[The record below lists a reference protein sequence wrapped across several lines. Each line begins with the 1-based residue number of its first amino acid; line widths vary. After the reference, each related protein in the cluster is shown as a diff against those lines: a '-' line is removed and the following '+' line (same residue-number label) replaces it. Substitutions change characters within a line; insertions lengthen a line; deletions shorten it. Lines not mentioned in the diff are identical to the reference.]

1 MPRPSKTV
9 GSVALVTGA
18 NRGIGLA
25 FVRELAARGAKK
37 VYAGVRDQ
45 GGLADEFAGLP
56 AEVVPLDVT
65 DRAAV
70 GAAADACQDVNLL
83 VNNAG
88 LFTNTR
94 LVLTSDPDAAR
105 REMEVNYFGV
115 LNMTRAFAPVL
126 GANDGGYIV
135 NVLSVAGAF
144 PAPFMGGYSPA
155 KAAALFLSSITRSEL
170 ADQGTEVIALIVGS
184 VDTRMAAHVQGRK
197 EDPRDIVRAG
207 LDALDRGE
215 HVTDTDF
222 MAIDARARYARD
234 PIRYERGIGIDSPVA
249 TADGAALAFGR
260 RTIRFVPA
268 RGGRTGIVAVD
279 VHATDREHGTGLH
292 GELCH
297 TKISFI

>member
-1 MPRPSKTV
+1 MPRPSKAA

-25 FVRELAARGAKK
+25 FVRELAVRGAKK
-37 VYAGVRDQ
+37 VYAGVRNPDA
-45 GGLADEFAGLP
+45 LADEFAGLQ

-65 DRAAV
+65 DPAAV
-70 GAAADACQDVNLL
+70 GAAAAACPDVNLL

-94 LVLTSDPDAAR
+94 LVRTGDPDAAR

-126 GANDGGYIV
+126 GPNGGGYIV

-144 PAPFMGGYSPA
+144 PVPFMGGYSPA

-184 VDTRMAAHVQGRK
+184 VDTRMAAHVQGSK
-197 EDPRDIVRAG
+197 ENPRDIAEVGLRAM
-207 LDALDRGE
+207 ARGE
-215 HVTDTDF
+215 RIMDTDR
-222 MAIDARARYARD
+222 MAIEARARYSID
-234 PIRYERGIGIDSPVA
+234 PVRWERGAAKTLHAGSLSTGRPA
-249 TADGAALAFGR
+249 GA
-260 RTIRFVPA
+260 P
-268 RGGRTGIVAVD
+268 
-279 VHATDREHGTGLH
+279 
-292 GELCH
+292 
-297 TKISFI
+297 S

>member
-1 MPRPSKTV
+1 MPRTSKAA

-25 FVRELAARGAKK
+25 FVQQLAARGAKK
-37 VYAGVRDQ
+37 IYAGVRSPADV
-45 GGLADEFAGLP
+45 GGEFDGLP

-65 DRAAV
+65 DLATVRAA
-70 GAAADACQDVNLL
+70 AAACPDVSLL

-88 LFTNTR
+88 LFTNRR
-94 LVLTSDPDAAR
+94 LVLTDDPDAAR

-126 GANDGGYIV
+126 GANGGGYIA

-144 PAPFMGGYSPA
+144 PAPFMGGYSPS

-184 VDTRMAAHVQGRK
+184 VDTRMASHVAGRK
-197 EDPRDIVRAG
+197 EDPADIARAG

-215 HVTDTDF
+215 HVADTDF
-222 MAIDARARYARD
+222 MAVDARARYARD
-234 PIRYERGIGIDSPVA
+234 PMRYERGMTKLLKA
-249 TADGAALAFGR
+249 TTMDTGR
-260 RTIRFVPA
+260 
-268 RGGRTGIVAVD
+268 
-279 VHATDREHGTGLH
+279 
-292 GELCH
+292 
-297 TKISFI
+297 

>member
-1 MPRPSKTV
+1 MPRPSKAA
-9 GSVALVTGA
+9 GSVALVSGA

-25 FVRELAARGAKK
+25 FVRELTARGAKK
-37 VYAGVRDQ
+37 VYAGVRDPDA
-45 GGLADEFAGLP
+45 LTDEFAGLP

-65 DRAAV
+65 DLAAV
-70 GAAADACQDVNLL
+70 GAAADACPDVNLL

-126 GANDGGYIV
+126 GASGGGYIV
-135 NVLSVAGAF
+135 NVLTVAGAF

-215 HVTDTDF
+215 HVADTDF

-234 PIRYERGIGIDSPVA
+234 PARYERGMTKLLKA
-249 TADGAALAFGR
+249 TVMDTGR
-260 RTIRFVPA
+260 
-268 RGGRTGIVAVD
+268 
-279 VHATDREHGTGLH
+279 
-292 GELCH
+292 
-297 TKISFI
+297 

>member
-1 MPRPSKTV
+1 MPRTSKAT
-9 GSVALVTGA
+9 GAVALVTGA

-25 FVRELAARGAKK
+25 FVRELAARGARK
-37 VYAGVRDQ
+37 VYAGVRAPDEIT
-45 GGLADEFAGLP
+45 DEFKELP
-56 AEVVPLDVT
+56 AEIVPLDVT
-65 DRAAV
+65 DLAAV
-70 GAAADACQDVNLL
+70 QAAAVACPDVSLL

-94 LVLTSDPDAAR
+94 LVLTSDFDAAR

-126 GANDGGYIV
+126 GANGGGYIA

-184 VDTRMAAHVQGRK
+184 VDTRMAAHVAGRK
-197 EDPRDIVRAG
+197 EDPADIARAG

-215 HVTDTDF
+215 YVADTDF
-222 MAIDARARYARD
+222 MAVDARARYARD
-234 PIRYERGIGIDSPVA
+234 PIRYERGMTKLLKA
-249 TADGAALAFGR
+249 TTMDTGR
-260 RTIRFVPA
+260 
-268 RGGRTGIVAVD
+268 
-279 VHATDREHGTGLH
+279 
-292 GELCH
+292 
-297 TKISFI
+297 

>member
-1 MPRPSKTV
+1 MPRTSKAA

-25 FVRELAARGAKK
+25 FVIELAARGARK
-37 VYAGVRDQ
+37 VYAGVRSPGDVT
-45 GGLADEFAGLP
+45 DEFKELP
-56 AEVVPLDVT
+56 VEVVPLDVT

-70 GAAADACQDVNLL
+70 QAAAAGCPDVNLL

-88 LFTNTR
+88 LFTNKR
-94 LVLTSDPDAAR
+94 LIRTDDPDAAR

-126 GANDGGYIV
+126 GANGGGYIA

-197 EDPRDIVRAG
+197 EDPRDIARAG
-207 LDALDRGE
+207 LTALDRGE
-215 HVTDTDF
+215 YVADTDF
-222 MAIDARARYARD
+222 MAVDARARYARD
-234 PIRYERGIGIDSPVA
+234 PVRYERGM
-249 TADGAALAFGR
+249 TKLL
-260 RTIRFVPA
+260 
-268 RGGRTGIVAVD
+268 
-279 VHATDREHGTGLH
+279 HATVMDTGR
-292 GELCH
+292 
-297 TKISFI
+297 

>member
-1 MPRPSKTV
+1 MPRTSKAA

-25 FVRELAARGAKK
+25 FVRELAARGARK
-37 VYAGVRDQ
+37 VYAGVRAPDEIT
-45 GGLADEFAGLP
+45 DEFKELP
-56 AEVVPLDVT
+56 VEIVPLDVT
-65 DRAAV
+65 DLAAV
-70 GAAADACQDVNLL
+70 QAAAAACPDVSLL

-94 LVLTSDPDAAR
+94 LVLTSNPDAAR

-126 GANDGGYIV
+126 GANGGGYIA

-155 KAAALFLSSITRSEL
+155 KAATLFLSSITRSEL

-184 VDTRMAAHVQGRK
+184 VDTRMAAHVAGRK
-197 EDPRDIVRAG
+197 EDPADIARAG

-215 HVTDTDF
+215 HVADTDF
-222 MAIDARARYARD
+222 MAVDARARYARD
-234 PIRYERGIGIDSPVA
+234 PIRYERGMTKLLKA
-249 TADGAALAFGR
+249 TTMDTGR
-260 RTIRFVPA
+260 
-268 RGGRTGIVAVD
+268 
-279 VHATDREHGTGLH
+279 
-292 GELCH
+292 
-297 TKISFI
+297 

>member
-1 MPRPSKTV
+1 MPRPSKAT

-25 FVRELAARGAKK
+25 FVRELAARGARKI
-37 VYAGVRDQ
+37 YAGVRAP
-45 GGLADEFAGLP
+45 GEITDEFKELP
-56 AEVVPLDVT
+56 VEIVPLDVT
-65 DRAAV
+65 DLAAV
-70 GAAADACQDVNLL
+70 QAAAAACPDVSLL

-126 GANDGGYIV
+126 GANGGGYIA

-155 KAAALFLSSITRSEL
+155 KAAALSLSSITRSEL

-184 VDTRMAAHVQGRK
+184 VDTRMAAHVAGRK
-197 EDPRDIVRAG
+197 EDPADIARTG

-215 HVTDTDF
+215 HVADTDF
-222 MAIDARARYARD
+222 MAVDARARYARD
-234 PIRYERGIGIDSPVA
+234 PIRYERGMTKLLKA
-249 TADGAALAFGR
+249 TTMDTGR
-260 RTIRFVPA
+260 
-268 RGGRTGIVAVD
+268 
-279 VHATDREHGTGLH
+279 
-292 GELCH
+292 
-297 TKISFI
+297 

>member
-1 MPRPSKTV
+1 MPRPSKAA

-37 VYAGVRDQ
+37 VYAGVRNPDA
-45 GGLADEFAGLP
+45 LADEFAGLP

-65 DRAAV
+65 DPAAV
-70 GAAADACQDVNLL
+70 DAAAGACPDVNLL

-94 LVLTSDPDAAR
+94 LVRTSDPDAAR

-115 LNMTRAFAPVL
+115 LNMTRAFAPLL
-126 GANDGGYIV
+126 GANGGGYIV

-215 HVTDTDF
+215 HLADTDF
-222 MAIDARARYARD
+222 MAIDARARYNRD
-234 PIRYERGIGIDSPVA
+234 PARYERGMTKLLKA
-249 TADGAALAFGR
+249 TVMDTGR
-260 RTIRFVPA
+260 
-268 RGGRTGIVAVD
+268 
-279 VHATDREHGTGLH
+279 
-292 GELCH
+292 
-297 TKISFI
+297 

>member
-1 MPRPSKTV
+1 MPRPSKAA
-9 GSVALVTGA
+9 GSVTLVTGA

-25 FVRELAARGAKK
+25 LVRELAVRGAKK
-37 VYAGVRDQ
+37 VYAAVRAPADLA
-45 GGLADEFAGLP
+45 GEFDGLGAVVEI
-56 AEVVPLDVT
+56 VPLDVT

-70 GAAADACQDVNLL
+70 QAAATACSDVNLL

-88 LFTNTR
+88 RFENQR
-94 LVLTSDPDAAR
+94 LVLTGDPDAAR

-126 GANDGGYIV
+126 GANGGGYIV

-170 ADQGTEVIALIVGS
+170 ADQGTEVTALIVGS

-197 EDPRDIVRAG
+197 EDPADIARAG

-215 HVTDTDF
+215 HVADTDF
-222 MAIDARARYARD
+222 MAVDARARYARD
-234 PIRYERGIGIDSPVA
+234 PARYERGMTKLLKA
-249 TADGAALAFGR
+249 TTMATGR
-260 RTIRFVPA
+260 
-268 RGGRTGIVAVD
+268 
-279 VHATDREHGTGLH
+279 
-292 GELCH
+292 
-297 TKISFI
+297 

>member
-1 MPRPSKTV
+1 MPRPSKAA

-25 FVRELAARGAKK
+25 IVRELAARGAKK
-37 VYAGVRDQ
+37 IYAGVRTPE
-45 GGLADEFAGLP
+45 GLAGEFDGLTA

-65 DRAAV
+65 DPNAVRAV
-70 GAAADACQDVNLL
+70 TVSCSDVNLL

-88 LFTNTR
+88 RFENKR
-94 LVLTSDPDAAR
+94 LVLTGDPDAAR

-126 GANDGGYIV
+126 GANGGGYIV

-155 KAAALFLSSITRSEL
+155 KAATLFLSSITRSEL
-170 ADQGTEVIALIVGS
+170 ADQGTEVTALIVGS

-197 EDPRDIVRAG
+197 EDPADIARAG

-215 HVTDTDF
+215 HVADTDF

-234 PIRYERGIGIDSPVA
+234 PLRYERGMTKLLKA
-249 TADGAALAFGR
+249 TTMDTGR
-260 RTIRFVPA
+260 
-268 RGGRTGIVAVD
+268 
-279 VHATDREHGTGLH
+279 
-292 GELCH
+292 
-297 TKISFI
+297 

>member
-1 MPRPSKTV
+1 MPRTSKAA

-25 FVRELAARGAKK
+25 FVQELAARGARKI
-37 VYAGVRDQ
+37 YAGVRSPGDIT
-45 GGLADEFAGLP
+45 DEFKGLP
-56 AEVVPLDVT
+56 ASGPSVEVVPLDVT
-65 DRAAV
+65 DLAAV
-70 GAAADACQDVNLL
+70 QAAAAACPDVSLL

-88 LFTNTR
+88 LFTNHR
-94 LVLTSDPDAAR
+94 LVLTDDPDAAR

-115 LNMTRAFAPVL
+115 LNMTRTFAPVL
-126 GANDGGYIV
+126 GANGGGYIA

-197 EDPRDIVRAG
+197 EDPADITRAA

-215 HVTDTDF
+215 HVADTDF
-222 MAIDARARYARD
+222 MAVDARARYARD
-234 PIRYERGIGIDSPVA
+234 PIRYERGMTKLLKVTTMD
-249 TADGAALAFGR
+249 TGR
-260 RTIRFVPA
+260 
-268 RGGRTGIVAVD
+268 
-279 VHATDREHGTGLH
+279 
-292 GELCH
+292 
-297 TKISFI
+297 

>member
-1 MPRPSKTV
+1 MPRPSKAA

-25 FVRELAARGAKK
+25 FVRELTARGAKK
-37 VYAGVRDQ
+37 VYAGVRDPD
-45 GGLADEFAGLP
+45 GLTDEFAGLP
-56 AEVVPLDVT
+56 VEVVPLDVT
-65 DRAAV
+65 DPAAV
-70 GAAADACQDVNLL
+70 GAAADACPDVSLL

-115 LNMTRAFAPVL
+115 LNMTRAFAPVR
-126 GANDGGYIV
+126 GASGGGHIV

-144 PAPFMGGYSPA
+144 PASFMGGYSPA

-170 ADQGTEVIALIVGS
+170 AEQGTEVIALIVGS
-184 VDTRMAAHVQGRK
+184 VDTRMAAHVRGRK
-197 EDPRDIVRAG
+197 EDPRAIVRTG

-234 PIRYERGIGIDSPVA
+234 PVRYERGMAKLLKA
-249 TADGAALAFGR
+249 TVMDTGR
-260 RTIRFVPA
+260 
-268 RGGRTGIVAVD
+268 
-279 VHATDREHGTGLH
+279 
-292 GELCH
+292 
-297 TKISFI
+297 

>member
-1 MPRPSKTV
+1 MPRTSKAT

-18 NRGIGLA
+18 NRGIGVA
-25 FVRELAARGAKK
+25 FVRELAARGARKI
-37 VYAGVRDQ
+37 YAGVRAP
-45 GGLADEFAGLP
+45 GEITDEFKELP
-56 AEVVPLDVT
+56 VEIVPLDVT
-65 DRAAV
+65 DLTAV
-70 GAAADACQDVNLL
+70 QAAAAACPDVSLL

-88 LFTNTR
+88 LFANTR

-126 GANDGGYIV
+126 GANGGGYIA

-184 VDTRMAAHVQGRK
+184 VDTRMAAHVAGRK
-197 EDPRDIVRAG
+197 EDPADIARAG

-215 HVTDTDF
+215 HVADTDF
-222 MAIDARARYARD
+222 MAVDARARYARD
-234 PIRYERGIGIDSPVA
+234 PIRYERGMTKLLKA
-249 TADGAALAFGR
+249 TTMDTGR
-260 RTIRFVPA
+260 
-268 RGGRTGIVAVD
+268 
-279 VHATDREHGTGLH
+279 
-292 GELCH
+292 
-297 TKISFI
+297 

>member
-1 MPRPSKTV
+1 MPRPSKAV

-25 FVRELAARGAKK
+25 FVAELAARGATK
-37 VYAGVRDQ
+37 VYAGVRDPA
-45 GGLADEFAGLP
+45 GLRDEFDGLP

-65 DRAAV
+65 DLATV
-70 GAAADACQDVNLL
+70 QAAAAACPDVNLL

-88 LFTNTR
+88 LFTNQR
-94 LVLTSDPDAAR
+94 LVLTEDPDAAR

-126 GANDGGYIV
+126 VANGGGYIA

-170 ADQGTEVIALIVGS
+170 AEAGTEVIALIVGS
-184 VDTRMAAHVQGRK
+184 VDTRMAAHVAGRK
-197 EDPRDIVRAG
+197 EDPADIARAG

-215 HVTDTDF
+215 HVADTDF

-234 PIRYERGIGIDSPVA
+234 PIRYERSMTKLLKVTSMD
-249 TADGAALAFGR
+249 TGR
-260 RTIRFVPA
+260 
-268 RGGRTGIVAVD
+268 
-279 VHATDREHGTGLH
+279 
-292 GELCH
+292 
-297 TKISFI
+297 

>member
-1 MPRPSKTV
+1 LPRTSKAV

-18 NRGIGLA
+18 NRGIGRA
-25 FVRELAARGAKK
+25 FVAELAARGAKK
-37 VYAGVRDQ
+37 IYAGVRNPADVRDEFD
-45 GGLADEFAGLP
+45 GLA

-65 DRAAV
+65 DLAAV
-70 GAAADACQDVNLL
+70 QTAATACPDVDLL

-88 LFTNTR
+88 LFTNKR
-94 LVLTSDPDAAR
+94 LVLTDDPDAAR

-126 GANDGGYIV
+126 GANGGGYIA

-184 VDTRMAAHVQGRK
+184 VDTRMAAHVAGRK
-197 EDPRDIVRAG
+197 EDPADIARAG

-215 HVTDTDF
+215 HVADTDF
-222 MAIDARARYARD
+222 MAVDARARYARD
-234 PIRYERGIGIDSPVA
+234 PIRYERGMTKLLKA
-249 TADGAALAFGR
+249 TSMDTGR
-260 RTIRFVPA
+260 
-268 RGGRTGIVAVD
+268 
-279 VHATDREHGTGLH
+279 
-292 GELCH
+292 
-297 TKISFI
+297 